1 MEDKGDVLVTNLFSA
16 LTLEIVID
24 CIFGGERYLSSKE
37 LTPLWNTASI
47 ISNNYFIG
55 DLVLGTTVTHPI
67 STYFL
72 FTYLLYLVE

>member
-1 MEDKGDVLVTNLFSA
+1 MFCSGLEDKGDVFVTELFSA
-16 LTLEIVID
+16 LTLEIVVD

-55 DLVLGTTVTHPI
+55 DLVLGPTVMYP
-67 STYFL
+67 SYF
-72 FTYLLYLVE
+72 Y